1 MMVPE
6 AIRVIMADDHPPILD
21 GMTAY
26 LTTDSQ
32 LQVVAVARSFPDLMQ
47 VLRTTRA
54 DVLVLDVGG
63 MGGSPFP
70 VLDRIKREYPQLAVI
85 VFSSSVDL
93 VRNMLKAGVKGYVVK
108 EDLSTQ
114 LVSAIHA
121 VRAGKQFLSRVAQ
134 EYVARTTALAPQINL
149 APQEVNVLR
158 LLAQGSSTKEIA
170 DHLGIDVRTVHGYL
184 LKIRKKTGRHERT
197 ELAAWYHR
205 VYGSSAI

>member
-1 MMVPE
+1 MARE

-114 LVSAIHA
+114 LVS
-121 VRAGKQFLSRVAQ
+121 
-134 EYVARTTALAPQINL
+134 
-149 APQEVNVLR
+149 
-158 LLAQGSSTKEIA
+158 
-170 DHLGIDVRTVHGYL
+170 
-184 LKIRKKTGRHERT
+184 
-197 ELAAWYHR
+197 
-205 VYGSSAI
+205 